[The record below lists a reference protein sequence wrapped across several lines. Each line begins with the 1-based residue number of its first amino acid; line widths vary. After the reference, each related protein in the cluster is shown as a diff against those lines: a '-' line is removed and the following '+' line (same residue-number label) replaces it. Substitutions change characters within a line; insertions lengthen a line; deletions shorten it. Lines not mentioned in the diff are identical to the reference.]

1 MAYCG
6 AMEIRGYYLK
16 IWNFKF
22 VYYWKQPKL
31 DYFFMQQYDQVLPFF
46 FQISFSPRPYGSQGL
61 KKSRK
66 IFGKQKISWFWHI
79 EKKKFHKINWCLFLK
94 IRISYF
100 IPFFDFQTFLLN
112 KVNSQ
117 FQFYLIK
124 KSKKRKTLK
133 TNYCS
138 FEKSMSGYFLKFCI
152 FQLFY

>member
-31 DYFFMQQYDQVLPFF
+31 DYFFMHQYDQVLPFF
-46 FQISFSPRPYGSQGL
+46 SQISFSPRPYGSQGL

-79 EKKKFHKINWCLFLK
+79 EKKKIHKINWCLFLTSLK
-94 IRISYF
+94 SLLAPKREDRRINTKAALTRINTFKDGVTVSRF
-100 IPFFDFQTFLLN
+100 PSKSQDLWDLEDF
-112 KVNSQ
+112 
-117 FQFYLIK
+117 
-124 KSKKRKTLK
+124 
-133 TNYCS
+133 
-138 FEKSMSGYFLKFCI
+138 
-152 FQLFY
+152 